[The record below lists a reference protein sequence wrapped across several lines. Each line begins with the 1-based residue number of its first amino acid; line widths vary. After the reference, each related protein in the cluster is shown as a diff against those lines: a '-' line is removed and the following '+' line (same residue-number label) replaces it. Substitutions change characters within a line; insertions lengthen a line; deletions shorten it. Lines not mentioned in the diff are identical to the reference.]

1 LSREISKARTKERG
15 NNSLSMPKKLLPLRR
30 KRKICLRCLVS
41 LVVN

>member
-15 NNSLSMPKKLLPLRR
+15 INSLSMPKQLLPLRR
-30 KRKICLRCLVS
+30 RRKMYLRCLVS